1 MVIKL
6 SIIKDFVRFVH
17 FYTTESF
24 ALYFIEPNM
33 NRFIDFELVFD
44 NKEVIKVV
52 KRENTLINRGIYQII
67 PIIYDGVLSS
77 MLVAAKCYFYWLSDG
92 FNSVDCKEFL
102 VKHSNSI
109 YCRKN
114 FFWKEK
120 TLINHMNSC
129 SKLSNVQWKNSVDK

>member
-77 MLVAAKCYFYWLSDG
+77 MLVAAKCYFYWPSDG

-129 SKLSNVQWKNSVDK
+129 SKLSNVQWRNSVDK

>member
-67 PIIYDGVLSS
+67 PIIYDEVLSS

-120 TLINHMNSC
+120 TYKSHEFLLKVIKCTVEKFSG
-129 SKLSNVQWKNSVDK
+129 